1 MVKFSP
7 MALAALT
14 CVPLTACVQ
23 GTNAFQLNVQDL
35 REEATVVN
43 KFIKTICANPM
54 VADNLS
60 AADKTKLADLETKV
74 QKTVQAMQSVSN
86 QTLSINT
93 GKDWAKSLIAEI
105 QQILTVTQPI
115 VQQLDPSMEHYL
127 TLGQDLITILQA
139 MTNLGMGS
147 ALYANPVNRQVV
159 NHEVEMGPVI
169 VHPLER

>member
-14 CVPLTACVQ
+14 CVPLSACVQ

-54 VADNLS
+54 VADHLS
-60 AADKTKLADLETKV
+60 TTDKTKLSDLETKV

-93 GKDWAKSLIAEI
+93 GKDWAKSLISEI

-115 VQQLDPSMEHYL
+115 VQQLDPSLEHYL

-159 NHEVEMGPVI
+159 NQQVEMGPVP
-169 VHPLER
+169 VHPVER